1 MFKVTIEEYEVF
13 DAAWCPVSADT
24 VVVYDRYY
32 QTTRIAF
39 GKSPKRAFEKLSRY
53 NGEHIVC
60 GGHPLGIGGAVI
72 LRKVRIEK
80 NGKTL
85 HEVYN

>member
-1 MFKVTIEEYEVF
+1 MFKVTIEEYEAF
-13 DAAWCPVSADT
+13 DPTWRPVSADT
-24 VVVYDRYY
+24 AVVYDRYY
-32 QTTRIAF
+32 KTTRTAF
-39 GKSPKRAFEKLSRY
+39 GKSPKRAFEKLTRY

-80 NGKTL
+80 NGKIL
-85 HEVYN
+85 QEIYN